1 MVVTQ
6 DPFARRY
13 HQRMSSNR
21 REFLVRAAG
30 AVLGAGAGPPLIPV
44 LAAQAG
50 PARRDVPWLREVLEL
65 PAEASG
71 PSRALGPLLIDR
83 RGRPIATLDGWRRR
97 RTDLVQTW
105 RDLLGPLE
113 VERTRPPRLEI
124 IAEDHVGDVVRQRV
138 RYLVEPDVQ
147 TEAFVLIPRGPRRRQ
162 PGAIVFHSTVPES
175 IRQPAGLAD
184 VPEKHF
190 GLSLARRGFVT
201 FCPRNFLWPEDA
213 RMAAEEETRRFRQR
227 HPRAKGMAKM
237 LFDAQLALDILAAR
251 PDVDRSRIGCIGHSL
266 GAKEAL
272 YLAAFDPR
280 ITAAVSSEG
289 GIGTKMSNWDADWY
303 LGDTVRQPAFARE
316 HHELLALAAPRPFL
330 LVGGDS
336 ADGTASWPW
345 LAAALPVYRLYG
357 EPPRLGLLN
366 HKRGHTLPADVEPR
380 LLEWLETY
388 V

>member
-1 MVVTQ
+1 
-6 DPFARRY
+6 
-13 HQRMSSNR
+13 MSSNR
-21 REFLVRAAG
+21 REFLARAAG
-30 AVLGAGAGPPLIPV
+30 TLLGACAGQPLAAVLP
-44 LAAQAG
+44 AQAG
-50 PARRDVPWLREVLEL
+50 SARRDVPWLREVLEP

-71 PSRALGPLLIDR
+71 PSPPLGPLLIDG
-83 RGRPIATLDGWRRR
+83 RGRPIATLDEWRRR
-97 RTDLVQTW
+97 RTDLVRLW
-105 RDLLGPLE
+105 RELLGSIE
-113 VERTRPPRLEI
+113 VERSRPPAIEI
-124 IAEDHVGDVVRQRV
+124 IAEDRVGDVVRQKV
-138 RYLVEPDVQ
+138 RYLAEPDVQ
-147 TEAFVLIPRGPRRRQ
+147 TDAFVLTPPGPRTKR

-184 VPEKHF
+184 APEKHF
-190 GLSLARRGFVT
+190 GLTLARRGFVT

-213 RMAAEEETRRFRQR
+213 RMAAEDETRRFRQR

-251 PDVDRSRIGCIGHSL
+251 PDVDRNRLGCIGHSL

-303 LGDTVRQPAFARE
+303 LGDTVNQPAFARE
-316 HHELLALAAPRPFL
+316 HHELLALVAPRPFL
-330 LVGGDS
+330 LVGGNS

-366 HKRGHTLPADVEPR
+366 HKRGHTVPADVEPR

>member
-1 MVVTQ
+1 
-6 DPFARRY
+6 
-13 HQRMSSNR
+13 MSSNR
-21 REFLVRAAG
+21 REFLARAA
-30 AVLGAGAGPPLIPV
+30 ATVLGARAGQPLTGV
-44 LAAQAG
+44 LGVQAG
-50 PARRDVPWLREVLEL
+50 SARRDVPWLHEVLEP
-65 PAEASG
+65 PAEATG
-71 PSRALGPLLIDR
+71 PSRPLGPLFVDGS
-83 RGRPIATLDGWRRR
+83 GRPIATLDGWRRR
-97 RTDLVQTW
+97 RSDLVQAW

-113 VERTRPPRLEI
+113 VERTRPPALEI

-138 RYLVEPDVQ
+138 RYLVEPDVP
-147 TEAFVLIPRGPRRRQ
+147 TEAFVLTPRGPRRRR

-184 VPEKHF
+184 APEKHF
-190 GLSLARRGFVT
+190 GLALARRGFVT
-201 FCPRNFLWPEDA
+201 FCPRNFLWPETT
-213 RMAAEEETRRFRQR
+213 RMAAEDETRRFRQR
-227 HPRAKGMAKM
+227 HPRAKGIAKM

-251 PDVDRSRIGCIGHSL
+251 PDVDRNRIGCIGHSL

-280 ITAAVSSEG
+280 IKAAVSSEG
-289 GIGTKMSNWDADWY
+289 GIGMKMSNWDADWY
-303 LGDTVRQPAFARE
+303 LGDIVNQPAFARE
-316 HHELLALAAPRPFL
+316 HHELLALVAPRPFL
-330 LVGGDS
+330 LVGGNS
-336 ADGTASWPW
+336 ADGSASWPW

>member
-1 MVVTQ
+1 MHDTT
-6 DPFARRY
+6 AEL
-13 HQRMSSNR
+13 MSSNR
-21 REFLVRAAG
+21 REFLARAAG
-30 AVLGAGAGPPLIPV
+30 TVLGACASQPLTAV

-50 PARRDVPWLREVLEL
+50 SARRDVPWLHEVLEP

-71 PSRALGPLLIDR
+71 PSRPLAPLLIDG

-97 RTDLVQTW
+97 RTGLVQAW
-105 RDLLGPLE
+105 HDLLGPLE
-113 VERTRPPRLEI
+113 VARTGPPAIEV
-124 IAEDHVGDVVRQRV
+124 IAEDQVGDVVRQRV

-147 TEAFVLIPRGPRRRQ
+147 TEAFVLTPFGPRRRR

-184 VPEKHF
+184 ASEKHF
-190 GLSLARRGFVT
+190 GLTLARRGFVT
-201 FCPRNFLWPEDA
+201 FCPRNFLWPETT
-213 RMAAEEETRRFRQR
+213 RMAAEDETRRFQQR

-251 PDVDRSRIGCIGHSL
+251 PDVDRRRIGCIGHSL

-280 ITAAVSSEG
+280 ITAVVSSEG

-303 LGDTVRQPAFARE
+303 LGDIVNQPAFARE
-316 HHELLALAAPRPFL
+316 HHELLALVAPRPFL
-330 LVGGDS
+330 LVGGNS

>member
-1 MVVTQ
+1 M
-6 DPFARRY
+6 F
-13 HQRMSSNR
+13 SNR
-21 REFLVRAAG
+21 REFLARAAG
-30 AVLGAGAGPPLIPV
+30 TVLGGCASQPLTV
-44 LAAQAG
+44 LSAQAG
-50 PARRDVPWLREVLEL
+50 SARRDVPWLREVFEP

-71 PSRALGPLLIDR
+71 PSRPLGPLLIDG

-97 RTDLVQTW
+97 RTDLVQAW
-105 RDLLGPLE
+105 HELLGSLE
-113 VERTRPPRLEI
+113 VERTRPPAIEV
-124 IAEDHVGDVVRQRV
+124 IAEDRVGDVVRQCV

-147 TEAFVLIPRGPRRRQ
+147 TEAFVLTPRGPGRRR

-184 VPEKHF
+184 ASEKHF
-190 GLSLARRGFVT
+190 GLTLARRGFVT
-201 FCPRNFLWPEDA
+201 FCPRNFLWPETT
-213 RMAAEEETRRFRQR
+213 RMAAEDETRRFRQR

-280 ITAAVSSEG
+280 IRAAVSSEG

-303 LGDTVRQPAFARE
+303 LGDIVNQPAFARE

-330 LVGGDS
+330 LVGGNS
-336 ADGTASWPW
+336 ADGAASWPW

-366 HKRGHTLPADVEPR
+366 HKQGHTVPADVEPR

>member
-1 MVVTQ
+1 M
-6 DPFARRY
+6 P
-13 HQRMSSNR
+13 SNR
-21 REFLVRAAG
+21 RAFLARAAATVFG
-30 AVLGAGAGPPLIPV
+30 ASPTLTAA
-44 LAAQAG
+44 LAAQPG
-50 PARRDVPWLREVLEL
+50 RARRDVPWLRDVLEP
-65 PAEASG
+65 PAEAAG
-71 PSRALGPLLIDR
+71 PSRPLEPLLVDAG
-83 RGRPIATLDGWRRR
+83 GRPIATLDGWRRR
-97 RTDLVQTW
+97 RTGLLRTW
-105 RDLLGPLE
+105 RELLGPLDL
-113 VERTRPPRLEI
+113 ERTRPPAVEI
-124 IAEDHVGDVVRQRV
+124 IAEDRVDDVVRQRV

-147 TEAFVLIPRGPRRRQ
+147 TEAFVLRPRGPGRRR

-184 VPEKHF
+184 VREKHF
-190 GLSLARRGFVT
+190 GLTLARRGFVT
-201 FCPRNFLWPEDA
+201 FCPRNFLWPETT
-213 RMAAEEETRRFRQR
+213 RMAAEDETRRFRQR
-227 HPRAKGMAKM
+227 HPRATGMAKM
-237 LFDAQLALDILAAR
+237 LFDGQLALDILAAR
-251 PDVDRSRIGCIGHSL
+251 PDVDRDRIGCIGHSL

-303 LGDTVRQPAFARE
+303 LGDAVNQPGFARE

-366 HKRGHTLPADVEPR
+366 HKRGHALPADVEPR